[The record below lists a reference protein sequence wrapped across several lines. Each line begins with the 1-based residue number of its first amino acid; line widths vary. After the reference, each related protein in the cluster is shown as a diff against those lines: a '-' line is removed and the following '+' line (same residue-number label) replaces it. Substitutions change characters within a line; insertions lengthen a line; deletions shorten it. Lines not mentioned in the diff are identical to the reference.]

1 CKEVF
6 NETLG
11 DKPNQIE
18 NKREDVDVTAADLL
32 DVKSTPGSM
41 TEQGLRTNVSVGIQY
56 LRAWLEGNG
65 AVAINGLME
74 DAATAEISR
83 SQVWQWLDAGVTLD
97 SGEKVTKDLVERIV
111 AERARSC
118 PGRTPVGRTPPAP
131 SSRSRSLPTTS
142 TSSPCRPTPACPE
155 SKSPG
160 AGTARR
166 RSRPVPARPESSP
179 PGARTGGPASD
190 RRQRCGV

>member
-1 CKEVF
+1 
-6 NETLG
+6 
-11 DKPNQIE
+11 
-18 NKREDVDVTAADLL
+18 
-32 DVKSTPGSM
+32 M

-111 AERARSC
+111 AEEVAKLPGDDAGWKDATDTFVSVAIAPDYVDFLTLPAYARM
-118 PGRTPVGRTPPAP
+118 P
-131 SSRSRSLPTTS
+131 
-142 TSSPCRPTPACPE
+142 
-155 SKSPG
+155 
-160 AGTARR
+160 
-166 RSRPVPARPESSP
+166 
-179 PGARTGGPASD
+179 
-190 RRQRCGV
+190 